1 MMPKPKLDTENP
13 AAVRQ
18 PELARGKHQ
27 EQQEAKDED
36 AFAAHRLAHKGRGQN
51 LLPVPPG
58 VSRAAEVATKE
69 MQATQRNDMVPN
81 HLRPG
86 KGSMEDWNISWITR
100 NTTIA
105 PAT

>member
-1 MMPKPKLDTENP
+1 MMPKPETDTKDP

-18 PELARGKHQ
+18 AELASGKHQ
-27 EQQEAKDED
+27 EQQETKDED
-36 AFAAHRLAHKGRGQN
+36 ALAPHRLGHNGKDK
-51 LLPVPPG
+51 LLPLPPG
-58 VSRAAEVATKE
+58 VSRAADVATKE
-69 MQATQRNDMVPN
+69 MQATQRNDIVPN